1 MNGIFDSHAHY
12 NDPAFENDADAVI
25 TNLFEN
31 GVFGIMNVGYNY
43 QSIELAQNQA
53 NKYENIWFAAGIHP
67 HDSADLDA
75 DYIERLSKYASDRK
89 CAAIGEIGL
98 DYFRNSSPKIVQQRV
113 FERQLK
119 LAEQLDMPV
128 IIHSRE
134 ATRDTLDILKQHSCK
149 GVVHCF
155 SSSAQTAE
163 EVLKLG
169 YYIGFTGVVTFNN
182 AKKAVEA
189 AKAVPLERLLVE
201 TDCPYMAPVPHRGER
216 CTSDMIEF
224 TAAKLAEIKGVT
236 AQELIDITRENAKR
250 LYRIK

>member
-1 MNGIFDSHAHY
+1 MRKIKADSS
-12 NDPAFENDADAVI
+12 PSCRRME
-25 TNLFEN
+25 
-31 GVFGIMNVGYNY
+31 
-43 QSIELAQNQA
+43 SSRLA
-53 NKYENIWFAAGIHP
+53 
-67 HDSADLDA
+67 LDKTVV
-75 DYIERLSKYASDRK
+75 DYILGREEQYKMT
-89 CAAIGEIGL
+89 
-98 DYFRNSSPKIVQQRV
+98 
-113 FERQLK
+113 ERQERMIENERNE
-119 LAEQLDMPV
+119 AA
-128 IIHSRE
+128 RE

-201 TDCPYMAPVPHRGER
+201 TDCPYMAPVPHRGKR